1 MPSEAIS
8 LSSDEFLGIAVEQ
21 KLLSSDHAAKLCQL
35 AEKHDGSISALCL
48 EKGLLKPVQ
57 IDVIYGLAERD
68 NLAPGYE
75 VIDLLGYGGLGI
87 VFRARQPKL
96 DRMVAL
102 KTIPMQRIENPSVIA
117 RFQQEAKAIGKLKH
131 PNIVAAYDYGTHRER
146 VYLAME
152 LVEGRDVDALIDGGK
167 PIGESLAWSLA
178 QQVAAGLA
186 HAAQHNLVHRDI
198 KPGNLLLTKP
208 PAGYPL
214 PAGVPLLKITDFGLV
229 QLEAPDTEGTRLTMG
244 GTSLGTPHYMAPEQV
259 ADAHV
264 DSRADI
270 YALGATVFHI
280 LAGRPPFE
288 GTSIGQ
294 VLAAKLKGEQKWLD
308 RLPEGTSPATVELLK
323 RMMAQDPANRIGDY
337 DTLLKCIQQ
346 VLSGELPAPNLAA
359 AETVD
364 GLLISDTSI
373 DGLLTEE
380 SLEVPSTRTRW
391 PSVAAL
397 AAVIVVS
404 AGFYFSGGLGEK
416 HSLPPTQLEASREVQ
431 RPLFNGLDLNGWTAI
446 RGGWKATEDDM
457 HSKVM
462 AGKGAITRELPGY
475 LTSPDEPLEH
485 FGVRLKIDLHTA
497 SSAEIH
503 FEHEEHEQQQDQEV
517 KQHEDQLPRNV
528 LSLTSEC
535 VTIGTKPSRR
545 GEFQPL
551 APKCPL
557 PPTSTSDETSKY
569 HELRLERHTDHWR
582 VLLNGSPVT
591 SKPIDR
597 SRPAKAIQLVVEGG
611 QAYFADVFVY
621 GLTAKSVN

>member
-1 MPSEAIS
+1 MPSDAIS
-8 LSSDEFLGIAVEQ
+8 LSHEEFLGIAVEQ
-21 KLLSSDHAAKLCQL
+21 KLLSSANAAKLRQI
-35 AEKHDGSISALCL
+35 ASQHDGSISALCL
-48 EKGLLKPVQ
+48 QKGLLKPVQ

-146 VYLAME
+146 VYLSME
-152 LVEGRDVDALIDGGK
+152 LVEGRDVDSLIEGSK
-167 PIGESLAWSLA
+167 PIGESLAWALA

-214 PAGVPLLKITDFGLV
+214 PPGVPLLKITDFGLV
-229 QLEAPDTEGTRLTMG
+229 QFEAPDTDGTRLTMG

-270 YALGATVFHI
+270 YALGATVFHM
-280 LAGRPPFE
+280 LAGKPPFV

-294 VLAAKLKGEQKWLD
+294 VLAAKIKGDQKWVD

-337 DTLLKCIQQ
+337 DTLLECIQQ
-346 VLSGELPAPNLAA
+346 VMSGELPAPDLAA
-359 AETVD
+359 AETID

-380 SLEVPSTRTRW
+380 SVQAPSTRKRW
-391 PSVAAL
+391 LGAAAL
-397 AAVIVVS
+397 AAVLLMS
-404 AGFYFSGGLGEK
+404 AGFYYSDALGK
-416 HSLPPTQLEASREVQ
+416 KYLLPTTQLEASREVQ

-457 HSKVM
+457 HSKVL
-462 AGKGAITRELPGY
+462 AGKGAITRALPAY
-475 LTSPDEPLEH
+475 LTSSDEPLEH

-497 SSAEIH
+497 GAAEIH
-503 FEHEEHEQQQDQEV
+503 FEHEDIDDR
-517 KQHEDQLPRNV
+517 EDKLPRSV
-528 LSLTSEC
+528 LRLTGEC
-535 VTIGTKPSRR
+535 VTVGTKSARR
-545 GEFQPL
+545 DEFQPL

-557 PPTSTSDETSKY
+557 PPATTDDETSKY

-582 VLLNGSPVT
+582 VLLNGLPVT

-597 SRPAKAIQLVVEGG
+597 LRPTKAIQLVVEGG

-621 GLTAKSVN
+621 GLAAKSVN